1 MMWTRVAAAWLFGV
15 LSLGFPL
22 NCRSQSPSEN
32 SNLEAGKRAYQQG
45 DYGDALK
52 QLTPLA
58 QKGNAEAQVVLGTMY
73 LKGQGVAKDPSQALK
88 WYTSSAEQ
96 GNADGQ
102 FYIGSMYLMGAGVAH
117 DAGQGLKWLGLSA
130 NQGNSDSQVLLG
142 LVYLQGNGGVAR
154 DLVLADMWF
163 HLAASRGDPLAPRQ
177 TEATEKQM
185 TPGEISKAKALV
197 AAWKPKTSSESG
209 HTKK

>member
-1 MMWTRVAAAWLFGV
+1 MMRTRLAAAWLFGV

-22 NCRSQSPSEN
+22 NCRSQSPLGN

-45 DYGDALK
+45 DYGTALK

-96 GNADGQ
+96 GNSEGQ
-102 FYIGSMYLMGAGVAH
+102 FYLGSMYLMGAGVTH
-117 DAGQGLKWLGLSA
+117 DAARGLKWLGLSA

-142 LVYLQGNGGVAR
+142 LVYLQGNGGLTR

-163 HLAASRGDPLAPRQ
+163 RLAASRGDPLAPRQ

-185 TPGEISKAKALV
+185 TPGEISKAKVLV

-209 HTKK
+209 PSKK